1 MRIWNK
7 SAAAGGVAHP
17 FEQVEPGH
25 ERRVCSCKTAEW
37 RWVDAGTPSDKDKCR
52 GGLILERE
60 EARRER
66 DEYRDLAQTRAEVGR
81 RALQE
86 RDEAREE
93 VARLRAI
100 RHDAADAAGLRRL
113 CEDRGPESIIVCPI
127 GAVRELIACRSCKD
141 SGIVRRLGWD
151 GTPDEDWC
159 DCPAGDAYK
168 AEVENRPP
176 ATTF

>member
-66 DEYRDLAQTRAEVGR
+66 DALRTACRKMLNGWPDLDDDGAWINAEAEGDMIEGIRAALGDLA
-81 RALQE
+81 
-86 RDEAREE
+86 EA
-93 VARLRAI
+93 VA
-100 RHDAADAAGLRRL
+100 AA
-113 CEDRGPESIIVCPI
+113 
-127 GAVRELIACRSCKD
+127 
-141 SGIVRRLGWD
+141 
-151 GTPDEDWC
+151 
-159 DCPAGDAYK
+159 
-168 AEVENRPP
+168 
-176 ATTF
+176 